1 MNEIMFWIGIAIIV
15 ITAILLLTVK
25 EDITLGTMGILG
37 IIFIGASGYRP
48 MAQKKK

>member
-1 MNEIMFWIGIAIIV
+1 MFEIGIAIIV
-15 ITAILLLTVK
+15 IAAILLIGNFMGDSTFPPVL
-25 EDITLGTMGILG
+25 GILG